1 MYLTYDRT
9 CGKIKTNRKGVFI
22 LEGLVM
28 IAVMALAFWMVIGA
42 PDKCEGDEIERKMDL
57 EALKKLKKGKMR

>member
-1 MYLTYDRT
+1 M
-9 CGKIKTNRKGVFI
+9 FI

-42 PDKCEGDEIERKMDL
+42 PDKCEGDEIERQMDL